1 MRFFVVLLL
10 GVALLTP
17 GCIKVGPD
25 FSTPQASVSDQWVE
39 AGNEAIRSEPEQ
51 HAEWWK
57 TFNDPVLNQLVETAY
72 EQNLSLQIAGLRVL
86 EARAELGY
94 VTGHL
99 FPQVQQGRG
108 DIASVGASKNE
119 ANSLGVDPSWKT
131 GGVGFDTAWE
141 MDFWGKFRRGVESAD
156 ASLIASIS
164 DYDDVLVA
172 LTAEVARVYTLIR
185 TYEERILI
193 AEQNI
198 KLQQR
203 SLEITEARF
212 EAGLVTELDTQQ
224 AKALLNGTK
233 SLVPSFRMRLRQA
246 QNALGILLGTPPGD
260 LPQIL
265 NASGSIP
272 AAPAEIA
279 VGIPAELLR
288 RRPDIR
294 RAEMQAAAQSALIG
308 VARADLFPH
317 FSLVGSIGLRS
328 SNNAP
333 TRAGGVGGSSFGDL
347 FDSDSFEYFVG
358 PSFRWD
364 ILNYGR
370 IKNEIRV
377 QDARFQQL
385 QVNYQET
392 VLRATKEVEDG
403 MVGFLRGQEEAG
415 FLSQSVNA
423 YKRSIDLAQ
432 TQYHEGLVDYI
443 LVIDNQRSLTAEQDK
458 LIATQGEVALSL
470 IAMYKALGGGWQI
483 RSGQGVVSEEMQKEM
498 SERTDWGD
506 LLKLE
511 EQRPQ
516 KTDEDS
522 DWRWPDW

>member
-25 FSTPQASVSDQWVE
+25 FSTAPAPVSDQWLDAE
-39 AGNEAIRSEPEQ
+39 EKQIRSEPGD

-57 TFNDPVLNQLVETAY
+57 TFNDPILDQLVQMAY
-72 EQNLSLQIAGLRVL
+72 QQTLSLQVAGLRVL
-86 EARAELGY
+86 EARAELGF

-99 FPQVQQGRG
+99 FPQVQQARG
-108 DIASVGASKNE
+108 DISTVGASKNE
-119 ANSLGVDPSWKT
+119 ANTLGIDPSWKT
-131 GGVGFDTAWE
+131 GGLGFDTAWE

-156 ASLIASIS
+156 ASLIASIA

-172 LTAEVARVYTLIR
+172 LTAEVARAYTLIR
-185 TYEERILI
+185 TFEERILI

-198 KLQQR
+198 KIQQR

-224 AKALLNGTK
+224 ARALLNSTK
-233 SLVPSFRMRLRQA
+233 ALIPGFKAGLRQA
-246 QNALGILLGTPPGD
+246 QNALSVLLGTPPGD
-260 LPQIL
+260 LHQIIVA
-265 NASGSIP
+265 NGSIP
-272 AAPAEIA
+272 AAPVEVA

-308 VARADLFPH
+308 VSRADLFPH

-328 SNNAP
+328 SNNSP
-333 TRAGGVGGSSFGDL
+333 TRAGGAGGSSFGDL

-370 IKNEIRV
+370 IKNQVRV

-392 VLRATKEVEDG
+392 VLRAAREVEDG
-403 MVGFLRGQEEAG
+403 MVGFLRSQEEAG
-415 FLSQSVNA
+415 FLTKSVNA
-423 YKRSIDLAQ
+423 YKRSVDLAQ
-432 TQYHEGLVDYI
+432 IQYREGLIDY
-443 LVIDNQRSLTAEQDK
+443 LRVLDNQRALTAEQDR
-458 LIATQGEVALSL
+458 LIATQGDVALSL
-470 IAMYKALGGGWQI
+470 IGMYKALGGGWQI
-483 RSGQGVVSEEMQKEM
+483 RSGQNLVPEEMQQEM
-498 SERTDWGD
+498 AERTDWGD
-506 LLKLE
+506 LLNLE
-511 EQRPQ
+511 EQVPQ
-516 KTDEDS
+516 TTEERS

>member
-1 MRFFVVLLL
+1 MRFFVVMLL

-25 FSTPQASVSDQWVE
+25 FTPAPAPVPDQWLD
-39 AGNEAIRSEPEQ
+39 ADDKQIRSEPDQ

-57 TFNDPVLNQLVETAY
+57 TFNDPVLDQLVQNAY
-72 EQNLSLQIAGLRVL
+72 AQNLPLQIAGLRVL
-86 EARAELGY
+86 EARAELGF

-99 FPQVQQGRG
+99 FPQVQQARG
-108 DIASVGASKNE
+108 DIAAVGASKNE
-119 ANSLGVDPSWKT
+119 ANTYGIDPNWKT
-131 GGVGFDTAWE
+131 GGLGFDSAWE

-156 ASLIASIS
+156 ASLIASIA
-164 DYDDVLVA
+164 DYDDILVA
-172 LTAEVARVYTLIR
+172 LTAEVARAYTLIR
-185 TYEERILI
+185 TFEERILI

-198 KLQQR
+198 KIQQR
-203 SLEITEARF
+203 SFEITGARF
-212 EAGLVTELDTQQ
+212 EAGLVTELDHQQ

-233 SLVPSFRMRLRQA
+233 ALIPTFEIGLRQA
-246 QNALGILLGTPPGD
+246 QNALSILLGTPPGD
-260 LPQIL
+260 LHQIII
-265 NASGSIP
+265 ASGSIP
-272 AAPAEIA
+272 AAPVEVA

-328 SNNAP
+328 SDNAP
-333 TRAGGVGGSSFGDL
+333 TRAGGAGGSSFGDL
-347 FDSDSFEYFVG
+347 FNSDSFEYFVG

-392 VLRATKEVEDG
+392 VLRAAQEVEDG
-403 MVGFLRGQEEAG
+403 MVGFLRGQEKAG
-415 FLSQSVNA
+415 FLNQSVAA
-423 YKRSIDLAQ
+423 YKRSVDLAE
-432 TQYHEGLVDYI
+432 TQYREGLIDY
-443 LVIDNQRSLTAEQDK
+443 LQVLDNQRSLTAEQDR
-458 LIATQGEVALSL
+458 LIETQGDIALSL
-470 IAMYKALGGGWQI
+470 IGMYKALGGGWQI
-483 RSGQGVVSEEMQKEM
+483 RSGQEIVPAEMKKEM
-498 SERTDWGD
+498 AERTDWGD
-506 LLKLE
+506 LLDSEELE
-511 EQRPQ
+511 PKSIE
-516 KTDEDS
+516 EGS